1 MTTKI
6 FYPVDDTG
14 VLLGDLFFAALAPV
28 DWDKYK
34 DSSKIAAAE
43 AAFLLV
49 GLPPPEH
56 LKLNIS
62 TQLGLSDLSGL
73 EAQGAWRKHSATT
86 AAAKS
91 AYQFMQAIQR
101 LLDDGKPVPKI
112 GTLSEWITWADAF
125 QLPIYTLVRELANT
139 STKSQVVTKPP
150 IDALTASASIV
161 YKGET
166 PEPPC
171 FNQARNAN
179 VRLVIAAAWVV
190 ETDYG
195 RKATVNDVL
204 NLLNEWHEERNY
216 PLWIGREMEKLL
228 DVDIVNQ
235 CFDWDAAKK
244 EVKAQSTFD
253 NIQEMLERWRKN
265 RSKLVSAL

>member
-1 MTTKI
+1 MTTKA
-6 FYPVDDTG
+6 FYPFDDTG
-14 VLLGDLFFAALAPV
+14 VLLGDQFFASLAPV

-34 DSSKIAAAE
+34 NSSKIAAAE

-49 GLPPPEH
+49 GLPPPEQ

-62 TQLGLSDLSGL
+62 SQLGLSSLSEL
-73 EAQGAWRKHSATT
+73 EAQGAWRKHSATI
-86 AAAKS
+86 AAAKL
-91 AYQFMQAIQR
+91 AFQFVQTILR
-101 LLDDGKPVPKI
+101 LLADGKPVPKT
-112 GTLSEWITWADAF
+112 GTLSDWITWADAF

-150 IDALTASASIV
+150 IDALTAQASIK
-161 YKGET
+161 YKNEL

-179 VRLVIAAAWVV
+179 VRLVIAAAWVL
-190 ETDYG
+190 ERDSG
-195 RKATVNDVL
+195 RKATVTDVL
-204 NLLNEWHEERNY
+204 NLLNEWLEEPNY

-228 DVDIVNQ
+228 DVDIVNH
-235 CFDWDAAKK
+235 CFDWESAKK
-244 EVKAQSTFD
+244 EVKAQSSFD